1 MNATAL
7 PLQPTPSPT
16 PAGPLDWRWL
26 LKALRDEHLIS
37 TEDAVRTAKRFGGAD
52 SSQHPLIRL
61 ASAGLV
67 RKGTHKPLD
76 VEALTEW
83 LAGRCGIPYLRIDPL
98 KVDVG
103 RVAEVMSISYAER
116 RRVLP
121 LQVGAQEVTLATC
134 EPFDIDWVPEI
145 AAHTRKAVK
154 LVLVS
159 PLELQRYTTEFYT
172 LSRSVRAAAKSGES
186 SAIVNFEQLVELGR
200 SNKALDAN
208 DQGVV
213 QVVDWLWQYA
223 FDQRASDIHLEPR
236 RERSAIRF
244 RIDGVMHTVYQLPPG
259 VMNAMIARI
268 KLLGRMDVIE
278 KRRPLDGR
286 IKTRNPEGD
295 EVEMRLSTLPTAF
308 GEKMVMRIFDP
319 DTTVKPLDALGFGS
333 HDVKRWE
340 ELVARPNGIILVTG
354 PTGSGKTSTLYSTLR
369 RLATDEV
376 NVCTIEDPI
385 EMIQPAFNQ
394 TQVQPG
400 LDFGFAEGVRALM
413 RQDPD
418 IIMVGE
424 IRDLDTAEMAI
435 QAALTGHLVLSTL
448 HTNDAPSAITRLLE
462 LGVPSYLI
470 NSTLIGVMAQRLVR
484 TLCPHCKQP
493 SDLHHEKLWAEMVAP
508 FKANMPAHTYK
519 PVGCLECRNTGYI
532 GRMGIYEVLLLSS
545 EVKRHITAQ
554 TDVSKMREQAY
565 KEGMK
570 PLRISG
576 ALKIAAGMTTFD
588 EVLRVAP
595 PAGAD
600 A

>member
-1 MNATAL
+1 MKTNDLTVQ
-7 PLQPTPSPT
+7 PLLKSAPK
-16 PAGPLDWRWL
+16 GRLEWRWL
-26 LKALRDEHLIS
+26 LTALHDDHVIS
-37 TEDAVRTAKRFGGAD
+37 KPDFDSTTQRFGGAD
-52 SSQHPLIRL
+52 SSQHPLVRL

-67 RKGTHKPLD
+67 RKGSTKVLD

-83 LAGRCGIPYLRIDPL
+83 LATRCGLGYLRIDPL
-98 KVDVG
+98 RADVG
-103 RVAEVMSISYAER
+103 RVADVMSITYAEK

-121 LQVGAQEVTLATC
+121 LQFGLHEVTIATC
-134 EPFDIDWVPEI
+134 EPFDVSWMPEI
-145 AAHTRKAVK
+145 AAHTRRAVK

-159 PLELQRYTTEFYT
+159 PLELSKYTTEFYM
-172 LSRSVRAAAKSGES
+172 LSTSVRAAVKTGE
-186 SAIVNFEQLVELGR
+186 AAAAVNFEQLVELGR
-200 SNKALDAN
+200 SNKQLDAN

-244 RIDGVMHTVYQLPPG
+244 RIDGVMHTVYQMPPG
-259 VMNAMIARI
+259 VMSAMIARI

-319 DTTVKPLDALGFGS
+319 DTSVKPLDALGFGS

-340 ELVARPNGIILVTG
+340 ALVARPNGIILVTG

-394 TQVQPG
+394 TQVQHS
-400 LDFGFAEGVRALM
+400 LELGFAEGVRALM

-435 QAALTGHLVLSTL
+435 QAALTGHLVFSTL
-448 HTNDAPSAITRLLE
+448 HTNDAASAITRLVD
-462 LGVPSYLI
+462 LGVAPYLI
-470 NSTLIGVMAQRLVR
+470 SATVIGVLAQRLVR
-484 TLCPHCKQP
+484 TLCSACKQP
-493 SDLHHEKLWAEMVAP
+493 DAETTAESLAEFVKPWRLNGTVRA
-508 FKANMPAHTYK
+508 YK
-519 PVGCLECRNTGYI
+519 PVGCLECRMTGFR
-532 GRMGIYEVLLLSS
+532 GRTGLYELLS
-545 EVKRHITAQ
+545 V
-554 TDVSKMREQAY
+554 TDASRAFLQPLPDPQKLRQQALKDGMR
-565 KEGMK
+565 
-570 PLRISG
+570 PLR
-576 ALKIAAGMTTFD
+576 LAGCT
-588 EVLRVAP
+588 RVAEGLTTLQEVMGAT
-595 PAGAD
+595 PAWE
-600 A
+600 